1 MTQVFIEVYLVYFQ
15 VENRLKQ
22 YQMDLAL
29 L

>member
-15 VENRLKQ
+15 VEKRLKQ